1 MNRQNLLWA
10 AAAIVVAGA
19 AVSGVLLS
27 SGPGS
32 GHNSSAQQPASSLAG
47 DASSVQNSKVN
58 TMSSSTPAD
67 FQAQL
72 EAYGL
77 KRGQLSADAR
87 RTEAQRLI
95 DELKQGAQAGTID
108 PRHASDLADMLWP
121 DAEPDA
127 TKRVARSDALHQ
139 TLRDIAMPPVTPSP
153 QREQQDQSYA
163 VASRQVI
170 ADVTSSV
177 SDRTEQRV
185 QIDERLRDLRKRIY
199 GDADAGR
206 SR

>member
-1 MNRQNLLWA
+1 MNRQNMLWA
-10 AAAIVVAGA
+10 GAAIVVAGA

-27 SGPGS
+27 STFSS
-32 GHNSSAQQPASSLAG
+32 GRSSSAQQPASAAAG
-47 DASSVQNSKVN
+47 NASSVQNSKVN
-58 TMSSSTPAD
+58 TMPPSSPTNFD
-67 FQAQL
+67 VQL

-77 KRGQLSADAR
+77 KRGQLSPDAR
-87 RTEAQRLI
+87 RAAAQQLI
-95 DELKQGAQAGTID
+95 DQLKQDAQAGTID

-127 TKRVARSDALHQ
+127 AKRVARSDALHQ

-163 VASRQVI
+163 EASRQVI

-185 QIDERLRDLRKRIY
+185 LIDERLRDLRKRIY

>member
-19 AVSGVLLS
+19 AVFGVLLS
-27 SGPGS
+27 GGPGS

-47 DASSVQNSKVN
+47 DASSVQTSKVN
-58 TMSSSTPAD
+58 TMSSSTPVD

-72 EAYGL
+72 EAYGV
-77 KRGQLSADAR
+77 KRGQLSVDAR
-87 RTEAQRLI
+87 RTEAQQLI

-121 DAEPDA
+121 DAEPGA

-139 TLRDIAMPPVTPSP
+139 TLRDIAMPAVTPSS

-185 QIDERLRDLRKRIY
+185 LIDERLRDLRKRIY

>member
-1 MNRQNLLWA
+1 MNRQNMLWA
-10 AAAIVVAGA
+10 ASAIIVAGA

-27 SGPGS
+27 SSFNS
-32 GHNSSAQQPASSLAG
+32 GRNSNAPQSASSAAGNASL
-47 DASSVQNSKVN
+47 VQNSKVN
-58 TMSSSTPAD
+58 TMSSPSPAD

-77 KRGQLSADAR
+77 KRAQLSPDAR
-87 RTEAQRLI
+87 RAAAQQLI

-108 PRHASDLADMLWP
+108 PRHASDLADMLWI

-127 TKRVARSDALHQ
+127 AKRVARSDALHQ

-163 VASRQVI
+163 EASRQVI

-185 QIDERLRDLRKRIY
+185 LIDERLRDLRKRIY